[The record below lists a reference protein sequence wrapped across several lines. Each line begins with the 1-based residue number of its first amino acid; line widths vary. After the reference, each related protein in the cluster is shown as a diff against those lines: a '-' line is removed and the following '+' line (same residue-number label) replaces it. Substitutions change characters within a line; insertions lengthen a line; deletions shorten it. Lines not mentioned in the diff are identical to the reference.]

1 MCILN
6 NRNHTEDVEVQVESR
21 PRYKNASNETQYPI
35 ALSTRIVNSEPDFA
49 NSEYRSEIAL
59 VTSWPSLVFL
69 GRDGVIVAE
78 STVRRLH
85 FNVEMVCS
93 IHMHDVD
100 TAHRIIMTAIVGII
114 HAYTLASLYQFSY
127 RL

>member
-1 MCILN
+1 M
-6 NRNHTEDVEVQVESR
+6 ESR

-69 GRDGVIVAE
+69 GKGWGHSCRVYSQKV
-78 STVRRLH
+78 
-85 FNVEMVCS
+85 
-93 IHMHDVD
+93 
-100 TAHRIIMTAIVGII
+100 
-114 HAYTLASLYQFSY
+114 TL
-127 RL
+127 